1 MYSSLRIIIFNMDIN
16 LRSMDEE
23 TVLRHSAVNGRHP
36 PGEWTGSNRFQRG
49 RAGLIRQ
56 VARLIASGGVS
67 LFRYLMTNGLFGGPG
82 VVILSRHDRATFG
95 TVDMRRATTLITLR
109 RLNMVKHL
117 EIFLSSL
124 SRILPPGTNFV
135 GCFSP
140 AKKDSTVTE
149 RPGREYSF
157 PGWLFH
163 FSRVECHSLNRR
175 KVSDMLERNGL
186 RLVNMKESNGVTY
199 FHSRKIPGFPV
210 MTA

>member
-1 MYSSLRIIIFNMDIN
+1 MDLQ

-23 TVLRHSAVNGRHP
+23 SVLTQSATSRKTS
-36 PGEWTGSNRFQRG
+36 PGAWLGSITRQRG
-49 RAGLIRQ
+49 KAGMVRQ

-67 LFRYLMTNGLFGGPG
+67 LFRYLIESGLFSGQG

-95 TVDMRRATTLITLR
+95 TVDLRRATTLITLR

-117 EIFLSSL
+117 EMFLSSL

-140 AKKDSTVTE
+140 AKKATAVAE
-149 RPGREYSF
+149 RHGREDVLDGRPSIHGSEGF
-157 PGWLFH
+157 
-163 FSRVECHSLNRR
+163 RSLNSRM
-175 KVSDMLERNGL
+175 VSEMLERYGL
-186 RLVNMKESNGVTY
+186 RLISMTEMSGVTY
-199 FHSRKIPGFPV
+199 FHSRKIAGFPV

>member
-1 MYSSLRIIIFNMDIN
+1 
-16 LRSMDEE
+16 MDEE

-95 TVDMRRATTLITLR
+95 SVDMRRATTLITLR

-117 EIFLSSL
+117 EIFLSSVADTA
-124 SRILPPGTNFV
+124 PGHKFRRLLFT
-135 GCFSP
+135 G
-140 AKKDSTVTE
+140 KK
-149 RPGREYSF
+149 G
-157 PGWLFH
+157 
-163 FSRVECHSLNRR
+163 
-175 KVSDMLERNGL
+175 
-186 RLVNMKESNGVTY
+186 
-199 FHSRKIPGFPV
+199 
-210 MTA
+210 